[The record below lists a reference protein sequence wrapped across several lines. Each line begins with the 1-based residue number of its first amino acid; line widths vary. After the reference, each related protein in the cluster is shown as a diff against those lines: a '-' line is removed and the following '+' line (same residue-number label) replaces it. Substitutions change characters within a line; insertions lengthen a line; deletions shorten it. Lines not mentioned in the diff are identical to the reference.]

1 MLKLH
6 FWIVVDMD
14 APLSVGQ
21 EEQVAL
27 FVPCQFVHFKL
38 KVEAIMKVERGH
50 RTHHSAQATLVEGV
64 DFI

>member
-1 MLKLH
+1 
-6 FWIVVDMD
+6 MD

-38 KVEAIMKVERGH
+38 KVEAIMKVQRGH
-50 RTHHSAQATLVEGV
+50 RTHHSAQATSVEGV